1 MSNFRG
7 VTLSYKNAPVSVRD
21 KVALSERQIKS
32 IYSKARDLF
41 PVSELLIISTC
52 NRTEVYYTSEQIID
66 EALISV
72 LLLEK
77 GIADTAEYLK
87 YFTIISDHAEAIV
100 HLFNVSIGLESQVVG
115 DIQIINQI
123 KNAYQWCADAQLAG
137 PFLHRLLHTIFFCNK
152 RVVQETQFR
161 DGAASVSYATI
172 DMMDSLVTQPSLAK
186 VLVIGLGEIG
196 ADVVDNL
203 ADSKFENICLVNRT
217 YQKAEEIAQKH
228 GMRAAPYENLWEEI
242 AKADIIISSVAVP
255 QPIITKE
262 HLAVLNIVSH
272 KYLFDLSIPRSIE
285 NDVEKVHGVILY
297 NIDNIQARANKA
309 LEMRLNAIPD
319 VRAIIAQSIQEFEV
333 WEKEMEVSPTIQKIK
348 NALEQIRM
356 EEMARHA
363 KHLSEDEA
371 LKIDAI
377 TKNIMQK
384 IIKLPVLQLKAACK
398 RGEADT
404 LVDILND
411 LFDLEKSKAN

>member
-21 KVALSERQIKS
+21 KVALSESQIKS

-41 PVSELLIISTC
+41 PISELLIISTC
-52 NRTEVYYTSEQIID
+52 NRTEVYYSSEEILD
-66 EALISV
+66 EALVSV
-72 LLLEK
+72 LLMEK
-77 GIADTAEYLK
+77 GITTPTEYLK
-87 YFTIISDHAEAIV
+87 YFTSISNHTQAIA

-152 RVVQETQFR
+152 RVVQETKFR

-172 DMMDSLVTQPSLAK
+172 DMMDGLVVQPSLAK

-203 ADSKFENICLVNRT
+203 ADSKFENVCLINRT
-217 YQKAEEIAQKH
+217 YQKAEELALKH
-228 GMRAAPYENLWEEI
+228 GMRCAPYENLWDEI
-242 AKADIIISSVAVP
+242 AKADIIISSVAVAE
-255 QPIITKE
+255 PIITRE
-262 HLAVLNIVSH
+262 QLASLNIVSH
-272 KYLFDLSIPRSIE
+272 KYLFDLSMPRSIT
-285 NDVEKVHGVILY
+285 NDVEKVHGIISY
-297 NIDNIQARANKA
+297 NIDNIQARANEA

-348 NALEQIRM
+348 NALEQIRL
-356 EEMARHA
+356 EEMSRHA
-363 KHLSEDEA
+363 KHLSEEEI

-411 LFDLEKSKAN
+411 LFDLEKSKV

>member
-21 KVALSERQIKS
+21 KVALSESQIKS
-32 IYSKARDLF
+32 IYSKARDIF
-41 PVSELLIISTC
+41 PISELLIISTC
-52 NRTEVYYTSEQIID
+52 NRTEVYYSSEEILD
-66 EALISV
+66 EALVSV
-72 LLLEK
+72 LLMEK
-77 GIADTAEYLK
+77 GITTSTEYLK
-87 YFTIISDHAEAIV
+87 YFTSISNHTEAIA

-152 RVVQETQFR
+152 RVVQETKFR

-172 DMMDSLVTQPSLAK
+172 DMMDGLVVQPSLAK

-203 ADSKFENICLVNRT
+203 ADSKFENVCLINRT
-217 YQKAEEIAQKH
+217 YQKAEELALKH
-228 GMRAAPYENLWEEI
+228 GMRCAPYENLWDEI
-242 AKADIIISSVAVP
+242 AKADIIISSVAVAE
-255 QPIITKE
+255 PIITRE
-262 HLAVLNIVSH
+262 QLASLNIVSH
-272 KYLFDLSIPRSIE
+272 KYLFDLSMPRSIT
-285 NDVEKVHGVILY
+285 NDVEKVHGIISY
-297 NIDNIQARANKA
+297 NIDNIQARANEA

-348 NALEQIRM
+348 NALEQIRL
-356 EEMARHA
+356 EEMSRHA
-363 KHLSEDEA
+363 KHLSEEEI

-411 LFDLEKSKAN
+411 LFDLEKSKV

>member
-21 KVALSERQIKS
+21 KVALSESQIKS

-41 PVSELLIISTC
+41 PISELLIISTC
-52 NRTEVYYTSEQIID
+52 NRTEVYYSSEEILD
-66 EALISV
+66 EALVSV
-72 LLLEK
+72 LLMEK
-77 GIADTAEYLK
+77 GITTPTEYLK
-87 YFTIISDHAEAIV
+87 YFTSISNHTEAIA

-152 RVVQETQFR
+152 RVVQETKFR

-172 DMMDSLVTQPSLAK
+172 DMMDGLVVQPSLAK

-203 ADSKFENICLVNRT
+203 ADSKFENVCLINRT
-217 YQKAEEIAQKH
+217 YQKAEELALKH
-228 GMRAAPYENLWEEI
+228 GMRCAPYENLWDEI
-242 AKADIIISSVAVP
+242 AKADIIISSVAVAE
-255 QPIITKE
+255 PIITRE
-262 HLAVLNIVSH
+262 QLASLNIVSH
-272 KYLFDLSIPRSIE
+272 KYLFDLSMPRSIA
-285 NDVEKVHGVILY
+285 NDVEKVHGIISY
-297 NIDNIQARANKA
+297 NIDNIQARANEA

-348 NALEQIRM
+348 NALEQIRL
-356 EEMARHA
+356 EEMSRHA
-363 KHLSEDEA
+363 KHLSEEEI

-411 LFDLEKSKAN
+411 LFDLEKSKV